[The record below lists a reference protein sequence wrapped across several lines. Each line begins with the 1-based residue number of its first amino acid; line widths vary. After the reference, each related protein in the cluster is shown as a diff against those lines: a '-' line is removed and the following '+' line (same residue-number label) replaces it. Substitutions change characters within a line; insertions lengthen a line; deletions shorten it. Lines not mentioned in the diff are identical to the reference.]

1 MPLRTDAGVK
11 KWDEEALHF
20 TACNTKRALW
30 FLLSGKFPNHLRRR
44 QLTGAEQ
51 SALEDE
57 NERLREL
64 VGSLGGTPGAVR
76 VCGTVPE
83 GPEPCVCV
91 WRLSTGAGRA
101 IFERHYYYY

>member
-30 FLLSGKFPNHLRRR
+30 FLLSGKFPNHLHRR

-51 SALEDE
+51 SALEEE
-57 NERLREL
+57 NQRLREL
-64 VGSLGGTPGAVR
+64 VRSLGGAP
-76 VCGTVPE
+76 
-83 GPEPCVCV
+83 
-91 WRLSTGAGRA
+91 
-101 IFERHYYYY
+101 